1 MLDAYVSTHFAAP
14 VATVVRPALATAA
27 ALTLIGG
34 VAGWI
39 MGRHRG
45 PALASIAGACLL
57 VDMPTA
63 GPEIAAILLP
73 VGVVVLDRL
82 LRVRGRILPWASV
95 TRGMNAFAAVLVAL
109 ALLQWANSG
118 GLTVLGRDL
127 RSVPD
132 PAPTTRADLPDVYI
146 ILLDGYPREDSLRQY
161 FGFDNS
167 SFASTLEGLGLED
180 YPSSIAN
187 YPNTTLTLASMFNF
201 AYVQDQARL
210 RAVLAGREPAQPAF
224 RGAIQSGEAFA
235 SARAAG
241 YEVVGF
247 DNGWE
252 ELEIPGNRMITTS
265 GLNQFEVALL
275 RDTAY
280 GRLAQFLMPNIFG
293 DQRRSHIEGVLS
305 SLPALAAERT
315 GRPKLVF
322 AHVPSPHYP
331 IVYGE
336 HGDPVVVTVED
347 LWWYRLDDPAALR
360 RTFSDQLRHLNDLT
374 TSAVSGIARNARP
387 GSVIV
392 VMSDHGSLTGLG
404 PQEERL
410 RNITFAITPGHPGLF
425 GPRPT
430 RINLVA
436 QILNT
441 YAGTDVPILPPHSYG
456 FGHNEQQFIELR
468 P

>member
-1 MLDAYVSTHFAAP
+1 
-14 VATVVRPALATAA
+14 
-27 ALTLIGG
+27 
-34 VAGWI
+34 
-39 MGRHRG
+39 
-45 PALASIAGACLL
+45 
-57 VDMPTA
+57 
-63 GPEIAAILLP
+63 
-73 VGVVVLDRL
+73 
-82 LRVRGRILPWASV
+82 
-95 TRGMNAFAAVLVAL
+95 
-109 ALLQWANSG
+109 
-118 GLTVLGRDL
+118 
-127 RSVPD
+127 
-132 PAPTTRADLPDVYI
+132 
-146 ILLDGYPREDSLRQY
+146 
-161 FGFDNS
+161 
-167 SFASTLEGLGLED
+167 
-180 YPSSIAN
+180 
-187 YPNTTLTLASMFNF
+187 MFNF
-201 AYVQDQARL
+201 AYVQDQTRL
-210 RAVLAGREPAQPAF
+210 GAVLAGREPAQPAF
-224 RGAIQSGEAFA
+224 RAAIQSGEAFA

-252 ELEIPGNRMITTS
+252 ELEIPGNRIITTS

-305 SLPALAAERT
+305 ALPALAAERT

-331 IVYGE
+331 IVYGQ

-360 RTFSDQLRHLNDLT
+360 RTFSAQLRHLNDLT

-387 GSVIV
+387 GSVIA

-404 PQEERL
+404 PPEERL

-430 RINLVA
+430 GINLVA

-441 YAGTDVPILPPHSYG
+441 YAGAGVPILPPRSYG
-456 FGHNEQQFIELR
+456 FGHNEFQFIELR